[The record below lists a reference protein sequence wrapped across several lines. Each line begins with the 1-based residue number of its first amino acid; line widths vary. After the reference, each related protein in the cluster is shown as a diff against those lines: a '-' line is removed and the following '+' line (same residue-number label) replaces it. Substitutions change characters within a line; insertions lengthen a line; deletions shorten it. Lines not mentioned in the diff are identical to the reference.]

1 MQIDLVPGLPPSG
14 GYENIVIAMDV
25 LSRYLFAY
33 PTSNQD
39 ATTIAKSEN

>member
-1 MQIDLVPGLPPSG
+1 MQIVLVPQLTPFG

-25 LSRYLFAY
+25 FSSSLFAY

-39 ATTIAKSEN
+39 TKTIAGV